1 MIEREK
7 RKETG
12 GATTTSG
19 SRSLTPEKMSETL
32 EKRDEE
38 REKEKQRGKERKKGI
53 DK

>member
-1 MIEREK
+1 MIERQK

-12 GATTTSG
+12 GATTTGG

-38 REKEKQRGKERKKGI
+38 RERKRNREEKKEKE
-53 DK
+53 

>member
-1 MIEREK
+1 MIERQK

-12 GATTTSG
+12 GATTNSG
-19 SRSLTPEKMSETL
+19 SRSLTPEKMSESL